1 MFNKVFLTD
10 LAERAVSTALQA
22 WAAAFA
28 VPGPDVL
35 DSVKVGLVAGL
46 GLDLAA
52 CACTCISEVGACE
65 QHGSPF
71 IVDSVSIVICT
82 VGRVLNLC
90 PDGVMKDA
98 VERSEERLNF

>member
-35 DSVKVGLVAGL
+35 DSIKIGAVAGLVAG
-46 GLDLAA
+46 AKA
-52 CACTCISEVGACE
+52 ISARKVGDDSASIARVSE
-65 QHGSPF
+65 Q
-71 IVDSVSIVICT
+71 
-82 VGRVLNLC
+82 
-90 PDGVMKDA
+90 
-98 VERSEERLNF
+98 

>member
-35 DSVKVGLVAGL
+35 DSIKIGAVAGLVAV
-46 GLDLAA
+46 AKA
-52 CACTCISEVGACE
+52 ISARKVGDDSASIARGSE
-65 QHGSPF
+65 Q
-71 IVDSVSIVICT
+71 
-82 VGRVLNLC
+82 
-90 PDGVMKDA
+90 
-98 VERSEERLNF
+98 

>member
-35 DSVKVGLVAGL
+35 DSIKIGAVAGLVAV
-46 GLDLAA
+46 AKA
-52 CACTCISEVGACE
+52 ISARKVGADSASIARVSE
-65 QHGSPF
+65 Q
-71 IVDSVSIVICT
+71 
-82 VGRVLNLC
+82 
-90 PDGVMKDA
+90 
-98 VERSEERLNF
+98 

>member
-35 DSVKVGLVAGL
+35 DSIKIGAVAGLVAVAKATSARKVG
-46 GLDLAA
+46 DDSASIA
-52 CACTCISEVGACE
+52 RVSE
-65 QHGSPF
+65 Q
-71 IVDSVSIVICT
+71 
-82 VGRVLNLC
+82 
-90 PDGVMKDA
+90 
-98 VERSEERLNF
+98 